1 MPELTPQERLQ
12 PSLLDRLTDNEPEL
26 TREGPDKKIL
36 SPQRLRDS
44 VKRDLTWLLNTTNL
58 SAVQDLGRYPEVETS
73 VINFGSPDLAGRVA
87 SSVDTAALAREL
99 RQAIYNYE
107 PRLKRSSIKVRIDTT
122 ADEHRPNSLRFVIE
136 ADLWSQPLPIRL
148 YLRTDLDFEDGE
160 ARVVEVGA
168 E

>member
-1 MPELTPQERLQ
+1 VPELTPQERLQ
-12 PSLLDRLTDNEPEL
+12 PSLLDRLTDYEPDL
-26 TREGPDKKIL
+26 MREGPDKKIL

-58 SAVQDLGRYPEVETS
+58 STVQDLARYPEVETS
-73 VINFGSPDLAGRVA
+73 VVNFGAPDLAGRVA
-87 SSVDTAALAREL
+87 SSIDTAALAREL
-99 RQAIYNYE
+99 RQAINNFE
-107 PRLKRSSIKVRIDTT
+107 PRLKRSSLKVRIDTVA
-122 ADEHRPNSLRFVIE
+122 ADHRPNSLRFLIE

-148 YLRTDLDFEDGE
+148 YLRTDIDFEDGE